1 MMRQFHKYRTSGIFA
16 LIFFFR
22 DKFSNTINNTC
33 NYHIGY
39 YLLKPS
45 LFKKL
50 QNISKQI
57 LNVYT
62 FSFIFAK
69 SVHRKNTDFI
79 DFTNIQ
85 IKFGNSSQHSKI
97 LYTCSLKS

>member
-1 MMRQFHKYRTSGIFA
+1 MRQFHKYRTSGIFRVD
-16 LIFFFR
+16 FFLFR
-22 DKFSNTINNTC
+22 DNFSNTINNTC
-33 NYHIGY
+33 NYYIGY
-39 YLLKPS
+39 YLLKQS

-69 SVHRKNTDFI
+69 SATQEKHGFYRLHKNS
-79 DFTNIQ
+79 NI
-85 IKFGNSSQHSKI
+85 IW
-97 LYTCSLKS
+97 